1 MRRNIVVIVLAAL
14 LIVLAA
20 AGVSAQEE
28 ITLAGLAEQLAAL
41 VTRVE
46 ALEDRLNFTGP
57 GKQSG
62 ECLIATRQNID
73 RDTMAAYLDT
83 FEGATPPSVLIQS
96 VVRNGDNITVTYV
109 TYNVNRYVKEYFTGC
124 EFVGHSDWWK

>member
-1 MRRNIVVIVLAAL
+1 MINRILAIVLATVL
-14 LIVLAA
+14 LILSVSHL
-20 AGVSAQEE
+20 SAQEDISLE
-28 ITLAGLAEQLAAL
+28 SLVESFAAL

-62 ECLIATRQNID
+62 ECLIATDESID

-83 FEGATPPSVLIQS
+83 FEGASPPSVLIQS
-96 VVRNGDNITVTYV
+96 VIRNGDHITVTYQ
-109 TYNVNRYVKEYFTGC
+109 TYNVNRYVEEYFTGC
-124 EFVGHSDWWK
+124 EFIGHSDWWK